1 MSKNKINTNYFFVN
15 RALLHSD
22 RWLSEPFTRGQ
33 AWVDLFGLAQHS
45 NGFFRV
51 RGIKVNVERGQ
62 LAYSQVTLAKRWKW
76 SRNKVRRYLKELEN
90 NKDVEQ
96 QNNEVTTTITILK
109 YNDWQVSNTVS
120 DTTNDTASD
129 TTEGQQ
135 KDSKRNTYNKD
146 KTVKTVKNDKK
157 VLFPLQEIVE
167 HYKHIKKYDT
177 IPNWDKEHFAR
188 ASASAKRILSQ
199 ANNKEH
205 AYRAIT
211 EIGKYCDNEGLSWTI
226 ETIVKKFPDWKLGT
240 LKINKPQPAKEHIP
254 DYLTHKLGD
263 KI

>member
-146 KTVKTVKNDKK
+146 KTVKNDKNVSTK
-157 VLFPLQEIVE
+157 EIYKEKYLDEVLLTKEEYKKLVDKFGETLTKDYIQRLDNYMGSKGKRYKS
-167 HYKHIKKYDT
+167 HYKT
-177 IPNWDKEHFAR
+177 ILMWADK
-188 ASASAKRILSQ
+188 
-199 ANNKEH
+199 
-205 AYRAIT
+205 
-211 EIGKYCDNEGLSWTI
+211 
-226 ETIVKKFPDWKLGT
+226 
-240 LKINKPQPAKEHIP
+240 NKPQQTKKGE
-254 DYLTHKLGD
+254 LEEL
-263 KI
+263 

>member
-96 QNNEVTTTITILK
+96 QNNEVTTIITILK
-109 YNDWQVSNTVS
+109 YNDWQVDSTTNNTV
-120 DTTNDTASD
+120 NDTASD

-157 VLFPLQEIVE
+157 R
-167 HYKHIKKYDT
+167 T
-177 IPNWDKEHFAR
+177 IP
-188 ASASAKRILSQ
+188 AKAENAGSGQ
-199 ANNKEH
+199 
-205 AYRAIT
+205 
-211 EIGKYCDNEGLSWTI
+211 
-226 ETIVKKFPDWKLGT
+226 ETK
-240 LKINKPQPAKEHIP
+240 
-254 DYLTHKLGD
+254 
-263 KI
+263 

>member
-146 KTVKTVKNDKK
+146 KTVKTVKTDKNLK
-157 VLFPLQEIVE
+157 EIDKEKYPFLKDKDFTKTFKDYLDMRVS
-167 HYKHIKKYDT
+167 IKKKATNNAIELRLKDLHLYDIKT
-177 IPNWDKEHFAR
+177 
-188 ASASAKRILSQ
+188 
-199 ANNKEH
+199 
-205 AYRAIT
+205 AIAML
-211 EIGKYCDNEGLSWTI
+211 ENSIMNSYQG
-226 ETIVKKFPDWKLGT
+226 VFKLN
-240 LKINKPQPAKEHIP
+240 NKPQPAKEHIP

>member
-146 KTVKTVKNDKK
+146 KTVKNDKNVK
-157 VLFPLQEIVE
+157 TKEIYKEKYLDEVFLTKQEYQKLVDKFGETLTKDYIQRLDNYMGSKGKRYKS
-167 HYKHIKKYDT
+167 HYKT
-177 IPNWDKEHFAR
+177 ILMWDDK
-188 ASASAKRILSQ
+188 
-199 ANNKEH
+199 
-205 AYRAIT
+205 
-211 EIGKYCDNEGLSWTI
+211 
-226 ETIVKKFPDWKLGT
+226 
-240 LKINKPQPAKEHIP
+240 NKPQQTKKGE
-254 DYLTHKLGD
+254 LEEL
-263 KI
+263 